1 MFCEV
6 MAKITVYS
14 TEPCSFCLRAK
25 ELLTLRKLPFEE
37 INLAKDPAGR
47 LELVEKTGML
57 SFPQIVIGGVV
68 IGGFQELV
76 QADLSG
82 RLAELTAR
90 AA

>member
-1 MFCEV
+1 

-25 ELLTLRKLPFEE
+25 ELLTLRKLAFEE

-57 SFPQIVIGGVV
+57 SFPQIVIGDEVL
-68 IGGFQELV
+68 GGFQQLV
-76 QADLSG
+76 QADRSG

>member
-1 MFCEV
+1 MV
-6 MAKITVYS
+6 RITLYS

-25 ELLTLRKLPFEE
+25 ELLKLRELPFEE

-57 SFPQIVIGGVV
+57 SFPQIVVGTEV

-76 QADLSG
+76 QADRDG

>member
-1 MFCEV
+1 

-14 TEPCSFCLRAK
+14 TDPCSFCLRAK
-25 ELLTLRKLPFEE
+25 ELLRLRGLSFEE

-57 SFPQIVIGGVV
+57 SFPQIVIGGEVV
-68 IGGFQELV
+68 GGFQELV
-76 QADLSG
+76 QADRSG

>member
-6 MAKITVYS
+6 VAKITVYS

-25 ELLTLRKLPFEE
+25 ELLTLRELPFEE

-57 SFPQIVIGGVV
+57 SFPQIVIGEVV
-68 IGGFQELV
+68 VGGFQQLV
-76 QADLSG
+76 QADQTG
-82 RLAELTAR
+82 RLAELTAQ